1 MDTSESPPIWKDQM
15 LNFKVPQGVKKCIFE
30 LINDKGDELGT
41 SELDLDK
48 LFQVKAGDELYA
60 AE

>member
-1 MDTSESPPIWKDQM
+1 MDTSESPPVWKEQM
-15 LNFKVPQGVKKCIFE
+15 LNFKVPQGVKKCIFD

-48 LFQVKAGDELYA
+48 LF
-60 AE
+60 